1 VTRAAELRRFVH
13 ASTGAMLE
21 DLEHF
26 VRIETPSD
34 DRPSLDAGA
43 DWVRQW
49 MDRRLGPP
57 ESYRRE
63 PGGPHGDTLIVEH
76 AGSGAG
82 TSAEPVCILGHYD
95 TVWPVG
101 TLESMPFDR
110 TGDVLRGPGVFDMKA
125 GLVQAVWALRALD
138 QTGCPRPPVRWVI
151 NGDEE
156 IGSPASRRH
165 IEEQCRDAGAVLVFE
180 PSADGAVK
188 TARKGIGTFDV
199 TLTGAEAHAGLDPR
213 AGASA
218 ISALAE
224 LIQAAHGLADLDS
237 GTSVNVGLVSG
248 GSRHNVTAGSASAG
262 IDVRVATAAE
272 ADRIDAAL
280 SAWRP
285 SDPRV
290 AVRLE
295 GGWTRPVM
303 ARSAGIAR
311 LFEQAADIASGL
323 GFGLGETAVGGA
335 SDGNFAAALGR
346 PVLDG
351 LGAVGGG
358 AHSRQEHATVSGLTE
373 RTVLAAVLI
382 SALAAVEEP
391 GPRPLVRR

>member
-1 VTRAAELRRFVH
+1 VTSAAELRRFVH
-13 ASTGAMLE
+13 DSTGAMLD
-21 DLEHF
+21 DLEQF

-34 DRPSLDAGA
+34 DRSSLDAGA
-43 DWVRQW
+43 AWVQQW

-57 ESYRRE
+57 TSYRRE
-63 PGGPHGDTLIVEH
+63 SGGPHGDTLVFSY
-76 AGSGAG
+76 AGTGAG
-82 TSAEPVCILGHYD
+82 AAAEPVCFLGHYD

-101 TLESMPFDR
+101 TIASMPFDV

-125 GLVQAVWALRALD
+125 GLVQAVWALRALE
-138 QTGCPRPPVRWVI
+138 QTDRPRPPVRLVV

-188 TARKGIGTFDV
+188 TARKGIGMFDV
-199 TLTGAEAHAGLDPR
+199 TLTGVEAHAGLDPR

-224 LIQAAHGLADLDS
+224 FVQLAHGLADLAD

-248 GSRHNVTAGSASAG
+248 GTRHNVTAGAAYAG

-272 ADRIDAAL
+272 AARIDDAFA
-280 SAWRP
+280 AWRP

-290 AVRLE
+290 QVRVE
-295 GGWTRPVM
+295 GGWPRPVM
-303 ARSAGIAR
+303 TRSAGIGW
-311 LFEQAADIASGL
+311 LFAQAADVAAGL
-323 GFGLGETAVGGA
+323 GLRLEETAVGGA

-351 LGAVGGG
+351 LGAVGDG
-358 AHSRQEHATVSGLTE
+358 AHSRGEHATVSGLVE
-373 RTVLAAVLI
+373 RTVLAAALVA
-382 SALAAVEEP
+382 ALAGES
-391 GPRPLVRR
+391 